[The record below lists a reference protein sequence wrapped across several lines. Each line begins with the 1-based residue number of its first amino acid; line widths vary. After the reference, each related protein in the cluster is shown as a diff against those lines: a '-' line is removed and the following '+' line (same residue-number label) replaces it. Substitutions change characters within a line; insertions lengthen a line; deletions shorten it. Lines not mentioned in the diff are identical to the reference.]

1 MTTVGYGDKYPIS
14 AAGRG
19 IAVALMILGIAAFGL
34 ITANLA
40 ALFLEQQEDETQVRL
55 RAIEEELRQ
64 IKAAVTRTN
73 DDANLDV

>member
-1 MTTVGYGDKYPIS
+1 
-14 AAGRG
+14 
-19 IAVALMILGIAAFGL
+19 MILGIAAFGL